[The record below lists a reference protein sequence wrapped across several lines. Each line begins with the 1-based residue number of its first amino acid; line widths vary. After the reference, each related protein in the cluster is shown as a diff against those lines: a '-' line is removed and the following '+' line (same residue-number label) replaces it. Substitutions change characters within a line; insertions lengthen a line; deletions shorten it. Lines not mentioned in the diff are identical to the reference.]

1 MLKILNKKLLRL
13 RWSARSCSR
22 PKVVIK
28 KFGKTS
34 SRKSQPENE
43 TNTDS
48 KPERPIRV
56 VTFNA
61 ALFSIASAVPKAE
74 KFGNL
79 DDENGV
85 ASMTKLHFY
94 YLNVRVT

>member
-1 MLKILNKKLLRL
+1 MLKILNKKLFRL

-34 SRKSQPENE
+34 SRKSQPKNE
-43 TNTDS
+43 TNTDL
-48 KPERPIRV
+48 KLERPIRV

-61 ALFSIASAVPKAE
+61 ALFSIVSAVPKTE
-74 KFGNL
+74 KFRNL
-79 DDENGV
+79 DGENGG
-85 ASMTKLHFY
+85 SSLKLHKH
-94 YLNVRVT
+94 VS

>member
-13 RWSARSCSR
+13 RWSARSCSH

-48 KPERPIRV
+48 KPERPMRV
-56 VTFNA
+56 ATFNA
-61 ALFSIASAVPKAE
+61 ALFSIASAVPKAK

-79 DDENGV
+79 DGENRGSSLKIISLV
-85 ASMTKLHFY
+85 FVSY
-94 YLNVRVT
+94 